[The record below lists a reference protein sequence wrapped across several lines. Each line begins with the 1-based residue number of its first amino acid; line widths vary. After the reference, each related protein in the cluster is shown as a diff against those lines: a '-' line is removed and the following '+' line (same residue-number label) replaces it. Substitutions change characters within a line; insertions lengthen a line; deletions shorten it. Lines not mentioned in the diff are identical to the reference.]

1 MGLNTLETDRFR
13 MLSLVLPLPLY
24 YDSAL
29 IGGGM
34 SSTLLNIETA
44 LNYVS
49 SAGQNTTVKLGSV
62 TLTGPEVPDA
72 LRAGGEQ
79 VLVVHRLPGGD
90 KIIDNGGN
98 DPYRL
103 SLTGRFQ
110 GTNALTR
117 AQTIDTMRLAAKAVT
132 FSAAGGNWQVL
143 IRSYAY
149 TYAQKGAVIQ
159 YELELETIPSNAS
172 TTATGTS
179 ALSSLVGSGVT
190 DALSTVT
197 STIADASSVASEI
210 AGTAQNVIG
219 QITPIANMIGVG
231 GPLAKAQDAL
241 TSVRSMT
248 STGENL
254 ANLPTAL
261 SGTIT
266 GLQSTVGQLRS
277 TVEQAGANI
286 ESLGTS
292 NAASLLAISANSRI
306 QVGALEASQSASVA
320 LKNAQAVSGQ

>member
-1 MGLNTLETDRFR
+1 
-13 MLSLVLPLPLY
+13 
-24 YDSAL
+24 
-29 IGGGM
+29 M
-34 SSTLLNIETA
+34 SGTLLNIETA

-49 SAGQNTTVKLGSV
+49 SVGTNATVKLGSL
-62 TLTGPEVPDA
+62 TLSGPEVPDA
-72 LRAGGEQ
+72 LRSGGEQ
-79 VLVVHRLPGGD
+79 VLVIHRLPGGD

-110 GTNALTR
+110 GANALTR
-117 AQTIDTMRLAAKAVT
+117 AQSVDTMRLAAKAVT
-132 FSAAGGNWQVL
+132 FSAAGGNWRVL

-159 YELELETIPSNAS
+159 YELELEVIPSNAS
-172 TTATGTS
+172 TTASGTS

-190 DALSTVT
+190 GALSTVT
-197 STIADASSVASEI
+197 STIADVSSVASSI
-210 AGTAQNVIG
+210 TSTAQNVIG

-241 TSVRSMT
+241 TSVSGMAT
-248 STGENL
+248 TGENL

-266 GLQSTVGQLRS
+266 GLQSTVGQLS
-277 TVEQAGANI
+277 TAVEQADANI
-286 ESLGTS
+286 GSLGTS
-292 NAASLLAISANSRI
+292 NAASLLAIAGNSQI

>member
-1 MGLNTLETDRFR
+1 
-13 MLSLVLPLPLY
+13 
-24 YDSAL
+24 
-29 IGGGM
+29 M

-49 SAGQNTTVKLGSV
+49 GAGKNGTVKLGSL
-62 TLTGPEVPDA
+62 TLSGPEVPDA

-79 VLVVHRLPGGD
+79 VLVIHRLPGGD

-132 FSAAGGNWQVL
+132 FSAAGRSWQVL

-159 YELELETIPSNAS
+159 YELELEIIPSNAS

-190 DALSTVT
+190 GALKTIT
-197 STIADASSVASEI
+197 GTIADVSSVACSI
-210 AGTAQNVIG
+210 VGTAQNAIG

-241 TSVRSMT
+241 TSISGMAT
-248 STGENL
+248 TGENL

-261 SGTIT
+261 SSTIT
-266 GLQSTVGQLRS
+266 GLQSTVGQLSS

-286 ESLGTS
+286 ESLSTG
-292 NAASLLAISANSRI
+292 NAASLLAIAGNSQI
-306 QVGALEASQSASVA
+306 QVAALEASQSASVA

>member
-1 MGLNTLETDRFR
+1 
-13 MLSLVLPLPLY
+13 
-24 YDSAL
+24 
-29 IGGGM
+29 M

-49 SAGQNTTVKLGSV
+49 GAGKNTTVKLGSV
-62 TLTGPEVPDA
+62 TLTGPEVPDG

-79 VLVVHRLPGGD
+79 VLVIHRLPGGD
-90 KIIDNGGN
+90 KVIDNGGN

-117 AQTIDTMRLAAKAVT
+117 AQSIDTMRLAAKAVT
-132 FSAAGGNWQVL
+132 FAAAGSSWQVL

-159 YELELETIPSNAS
+159 YELELEVIPSS
-172 TTATGTS
+172 TSATATGTS

-190 DALSTVT
+190 GALSTVT
-197 STIADASSVASEI
+197 STIADVSSVASTI
-210 AGTAQNVIG
+210 TSTAQNVIG

-241 TSVRSMT
+241 TSVSGMAT
-248 STGENL
+248 TGENL
-254 ANLPTAL
+254 ANLPAAL

-266 GLQSTVGQLRS
+266 GLQSTVGQLGS
-277 TVEQAGANI
+277 VVSQAGENL
-286 ESLGTS
+286 ESIGTG
-292 NAASLLAISANSRI
+292 NAASLLALAANAHLEL
-306 QVGALEASQSASVA
+306 GALEASQSASVA

>member
-1 MGLNTLETDRFR
+1 
-13 MLSLVLPLPLY
+13 
-24 YDSAL
+24 
-29 IGGGM
+29 M

-49 SAGQNTTVKLGSV
+49 GAGKNTTVKLGSM
-62 TLTGPEVPDA
+62 TLSGPEVPDA
-72 LRAGGEQ
+72 LRVGGEQ
-79 VLVVHRLPGGD
+79 VLVIHRLPGGD

-117 AQTIDTMRLAAKAVT
+117 AQTIDTMRLAAKTVT
-132 FSAAGGNWQVL
+132 FSAAGGNWRVL

-159 YELELETIPSNAS
+159 YELELEVIPSNAS
-172 TTATGTS
+172 TTASGTS

-190 DALSTVT
+190 GALSTVT
-197 STIADASSVASEI
+197 STIVDVSSVASSI
-210 AGTAQNVIG
+210 TSTAQNVIG

-241 TSVRSMT
+241 TSVSGMAT
-248 STGENL
+248 TGENL

-266 GLQSTVGQLRS
+266 GLQSTVGQLSS

-292 NAASLLAISANSRI
+292 NAASLLAIAGNSQI